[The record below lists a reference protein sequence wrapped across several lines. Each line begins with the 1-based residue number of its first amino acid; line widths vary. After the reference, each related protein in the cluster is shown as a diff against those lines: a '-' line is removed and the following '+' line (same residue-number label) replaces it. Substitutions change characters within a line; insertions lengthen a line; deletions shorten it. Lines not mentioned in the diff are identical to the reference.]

1 MYTLEELRILDE
13 IKQLERSIEN
23 RKRLIALPN
32 KDDKFRQHHRHM
44 IEHEIKLIKM
54 LKQKFTKH
62 TEY

>member
-32 KDDKFRQHHRHM
+32 KDDKFRQHHRQM
-44 IEHEIKLIKM
+44 IEHENKLIKM
-54 LKQKFTKH
+54 LKLKFTKH